1 MTRLNFAAITLS
13 MVMLSAP
20 TAPQNRGE
28 VIVGAIQSEDDFQRA
43 IGGGLLV
50 RLRPEPA
57 PGGWVISVVPQDD
70 IFLSPDF
77 VYVATPPYRGDHPRY
92 LGPIYGHDAASAV
105 GYSPREVRFVRTR
118 ADYER
123 ALAAVRALLW
133 PESGYPKEAARA
145 TLAEIKPRTGTLW
158 FEITGS
164 QLATTP
170 DGRGRIERL
179 EFRIEFDASH

>member
-1 MTRLNFAAITLS
+1 
-13 MVMLSAP
+13 MLSAP
-20 TAPQNRGE
+20 TAPQDRGE
-28 VIVGAIQSEDDFQRA
+28 VIVGTIQSQDDFRRP

-57 PGGWVISVVPQDD
+57 PGGWVISVVPHDD

-92 LGPIYGHDAASAV
+92 LAPIYGHDAASV
-105 GYSPREVRFVRTR
+105 VEFSPREVRFVRTR

-123 ALAAVRALLW
+123 ARAAVRALLW
-133 PESGYPKEAARA
+133 PDADYPREAARA
-145 TLAEIKPRTGTLW
+145 TLAEIKPRTGTLR

-164 QLATTP
+164 RLATTP
-170 DGRGRIERL
+170 DGQGRIERL
-179 EFRIEFDASH
+179 EFRIEIDALH

>member
-1 MTRLNFAAITLS
+1 MIRFCFAAITLG
-13 MVMLSAP
+13 MAVLSAP
-20 TAPQNRGE
+20 SAPQNRGD
-28 VIVGAIQSEDDFQRA
+28 VIAGAIESDDDFQRA

-50 RLRPEPA
+50 RLRPEA
-57 PGGWVISVVPQDD
+57 ASGGWVISVVPQDD

-105 GYSPREVRFVRTR
+105 DYSPREVRFVRTR

-133 PESGYPKEAARA
+133 PDSGYSKEAARA
-145 TLAEIKPRTGTLW
+145 TLAEIKPRIGTLRL
-158 FEITGS
+158 EITGS
-164 QLATTP
+164 RLATTP

-179 EFRIEFDASH
+179 EFRIEFDYSQ